1 MKLPIRNIF
10 LMLFAAATLYGA
22 LASPPAPEQAA
33 VAAPVLSAHSESAI
47 KLASAQN
54 PSYAPLHE
62 LVNQYGGLLTYNRE
76 TDTIDLTVSGA
87 NFTLLLENGTVLQN
101 GYEAPGDYYLQDGV
115 LYMNADQ
122 FKKLAAFS
130 DLAS

>member
-22 LASPPAPEQAA
+22 LASPPVPEQAT
-33 VAAPVLSAHSESAI
+33 VAAPVLSAHSQSAI
-47 KLASAQN
+47 KLATGHSPA
-54 PSYAPLHE
+54 YTPLHE
-62 LVNQYGGLLTYNRE
+62 LVSQYSGRLTYNRE

-130 DLAS
+130 VS